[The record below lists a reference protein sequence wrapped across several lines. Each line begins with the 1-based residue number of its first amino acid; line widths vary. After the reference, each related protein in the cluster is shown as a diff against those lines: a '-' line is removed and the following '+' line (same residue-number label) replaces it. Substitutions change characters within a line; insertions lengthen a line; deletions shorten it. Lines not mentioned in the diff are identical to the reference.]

1 MFLRL
6 FLLFTLVPFA
16 ELVLLIWIGEHTSW
30 LVTLALIIL
39 PGVLGAALARHQGLR
54 CWRTAQEQLSRG
66 ELPTASLLDGVMILV
81 AGVLL
86 ITPGLL
92 TDLTGLMLLIPPV
105 RRFVRQSISRRLRAR
120 VVVFSQS
127 HSQPQGEDD
136 EQIIDVEH
144 QPPRDSQP

>member
-1 MFLRL
+1 VLLRL

-30 LVTLALIIL
+30 LVTLAMIIL
-39 PGVLGAALARHQGLR
+39 PGMLGAALARHQGLR
-54 CWRTAQEQLSRG
+54 CWRAVQEQIARG

-81 AGVLL
+81 AAVLL

-92 TDLTGLMLLIPPV
+92 TDLTGLMLLVPPV
-105 RRFVRQSISRRLRAR
+105 RRFMQESIARRLRAR

-127 HSQPQGEDD
+127 HMRPQTEED

-144 QPPRDSQP
+144 QPPRGSQP